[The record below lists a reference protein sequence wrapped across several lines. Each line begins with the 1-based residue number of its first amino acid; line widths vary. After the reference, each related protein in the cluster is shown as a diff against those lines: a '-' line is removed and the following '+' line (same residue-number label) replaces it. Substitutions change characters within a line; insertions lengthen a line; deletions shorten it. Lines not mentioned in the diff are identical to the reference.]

1 MPLRL
6 KYCLGI
12 AVLAYL
18 ATGIAQ
24 VRPEE
29 RAVVRRFGQVVAR
42 PGPGLWIG
50 LPWGMDRIDRVQVRT
65 VRQLSIGYD
74 DSAIEESLTTPAGQ
88 VLTGDQNLINV
99 RLMAE
104 YAVSEQDGDLE
115 NYVVNKDRV
124 DPLLTELVE
133 GLTAEWAA
141 ARGVDEALLTG
152 RAALAAWLA
161 EKLPERLKP
170 LNLGILLQRVSV
182 THLAAPEA
190 VREAFEEVTQA
201 QAAIRTKE
209 NEATR
214 DAGRR
219 MRDAEVVAFRSTQ
232 QAEAYRTERLEAA
245 KADATNFQKRLD
257 QFRELRKTNP
267 DVLVGIWWD
276 EMGKVLLGMKGRGRI
291 DLLDSH
297 LGADGLDI
305 LTFLPPRKR

>member
-1 MPLRL
+1 MRWRYALL
-6 KYCLGI
+6 I
-12 AVLAYL
+12 ALVAYL

-24 VRPEE
+24 VRPDE
-29 RAVVRRFGQVVAR
+29 RAVVRRFGRVVAR

-50 LPWGMDRIDRVQVRT
+50 LPWGMDRVDRVQVRT
-65 VRQLSIGYD
+65 VRQLSVGTD
-74 DSAIEESLTTPAGQ
+74 ESAIEDLGTAPVGQ

-99 RLMAE
+99 RLVAE
-104 YAVSEQDGDLE
+104 YAVSDRDGDLE
-115 NYVVNKDRV
+115 NYVLNKDRV
-124 DPLLTELVE
+124 DPLLAELVE

-141 ARGVDEALLTG
+141 TRGVDEALLTG

-161 EKLPERLKP
+161 DKLPERLT
-170 LNLGILLQRVSV
+170 LLHLGIILQRVSV

-219 MRDAEVVAFRSTQ
+219 MRDAEVVAFRSEQ
-232 QAEAYRTERLEAA
+232 QAAAYRTERLEAA
-245 KADATNFQKRLD
+245 KADAANFLKRLA
-257 QFRELRKTNP
+257 QYRELKKTNP
-267 DVLVGIWWD
+267 DVLVAIWWD

-305 LTFLPPRKR
+305 TTFLPPKRK